1 MIGIEQIMDKIAT
14 HLNMDPIALRQ
25 LNYYPDYEAGTPCCT
40 PYGQIVKDGLLGKI
54 TKQLLETAD
63 YQNRRQQID
72 THNQTNPVLR
82 RGLGLH
88 QLNLESPL
96 TEPC

>member
-25 LNYYPDYEAGTPCCT
+25 LNYYPDYEAGTPCRT

-54 TKQLLETAD
+54 TKQLLKPLIIKTD
-63 YQNRRQQID
+63 DNRSTPTTRLIRCYD
-72 THNQTNPVLR
+72 VA
-82 RGLGLH
+82 
-88 QLNLESPL
+88 
-96 TEPC
+96 